1 MATMEQQRI
10 SWGELRER
18 AHALRL
24 KSLKAGEPGLSVR
37 VSDLLETLPLP
48 YDPEPLPDDAT
59 QEEILEA
66 EREPLDFAE
75 DVLKRHGVRTRP
87 APGDVGEGGV
97 VVLRPSNRYAIQGA
111 VGIGLL
117 ALLAGGVLSK
127 IAFIGF
133 LPFVVVGVWIAWRQ
147 MHRLDRWVPR
157 VVPRGRILGALLMIV
172 LLAISA
178 LVVVQPARDWARQR
192 GDVRNAVAL
201 SVQAE
206 AQLAAGDLGGARAS
220 VDGALQAAP
229 ELGQVIATSQ
239 KVMVAQINAN
249 TAAQLQ
255 AQAVTQSAYDRGLAA
270 YADRRW
276 SEAITDLTA
285 AGAYADAPTQL
296 AEVRRAAAEASLRS
310 ARTALAAGEAAQAFD
325 LYSQAITFDP
335 TAADR
340 ALVDRIGKALRAGS

>member
-1 MATMEQQRI
+1 MSTTEQQRI

-18 AHALRL
+18 AQHLRQ
-24 KSLKAGEPGLSVR
+24 KSVKAGDPGLSLR

-59 QEEILEA
+59 PEEIQEA

-97 VVLRPSNRYAIQGA
+97 VVLRPSNRYAVQGA
-111 VGIGLL
+111 VAIGVL
-117 ALLAGGVLSK
+117 ALLAGGALSK

-147 MHRLDRWVPR
+147 MHLLDRWVPR
-157 VVPRGRILGALLMIV
+157 VVPRGRILGALLMLV

-178 LVVVQPARDWARQR
+178 IVVVQPARSWARHR
-192 GDVRNAVAL
+192 GDVKNAVAL
-201 SVQAE
+201 SIQAE
-206 AQLAAGDLGGARAS
+206 AQLAAGDIAGARAS

-229 ELGQVIATSQ
+229 QLGQVIATSQ

-249 TAAQLQ
+249 QNAQLAAQ
-255 AQAVTQSAYDRGLAA
+255 AAYDRAEADFKAGRRDQAIAA
-270 YADRRW
+270 M
-276 SEAITDLTA
+276 A
-285 AGAYADAPTQL
+285 ALGGFADAPARVAAFRSDAAQSEL
-296 AEVRRAAAEASLRS
+296 RRAEK
-310 ARTALAAGEAAQAFD
+310 ALAAGDAAGAFEAYGKAV
-325 LYSQAITFDP
+325 SIDP
-335 TAADR
+335 SVKDAA
-340 ALVDRIGKALRAGS
+340 LIKRISKALRAGS

>member
-1 MATMEQQRI
+1 MSTIEQQRI

-18 AHALRL
+18 AQGLRQ
-24 KSLKAGEPGLSVR
+24 KSEKAGEPGLSLR

-59 QEEILEA
+59 PEEIQEA

-111 VGIGLL
+111 AAIGIL
-117 ALLAGGVLSK
+117 ALLAGGAMSK

-133 LPFVVVGVWIAWRQ
+133 LPFVVVGIWIAWRQ
-147 MHRLDRWVPR
+147 MHLLDRWVPR
-157 VVPRGRILGALLMIV
+157 VVPRGRILGALLMLV

-178 LVVVQPARDWARQR
+178 IVVVQPARSWARHR
-192 GDVRNAVAL
+192 GDVKNAVAL

-206 AQLAAGDLGGARAS
+206 AQLAAGDIAGARAS

-229 ELGQVIATSQ
+229 QLGQVIATSQ
-239 KVMVAQINAN
+239 KVMVAQIAANQNAQL
-249 TAAQLQ
+249 AAQ
-255 AQAVTQSAYDRGLAA
+255 AAYDRAEADFMAGRREQAISEMAA
-270 YADRRW
+270 
-276 SEAITDLTA
+276 L
-285 AGAYADAPTQL
+285 GGFADAPARVAAFKNQAATNEL
-296 AEVRRAAAEASLRS
+296 HRAEK
-310 ARTALAAGEAAQAFD
+310 ALAAGNAQAAFD
-325 LYSQAITFDP
+325 AY
-335 TAADR
+335 
-340 ALVDRIGKALRAGS
+340 GKAVTIDPAVKDPALIKRISKALQAGS